1 MIKLTQYSGPSYG
14 QRAGEQP
21 IWVNPQMICSM
32 SQYNAVMERES
43 SGAYTSER
51 KLITSIGFAAAFA
64 EEQLGVSVHETPE
77 QVILEMDFWFE
88 RNSK

>member
-1 MIKLTQYSGPSYG
+1 MIKLKGYTTPAKG

-21 IWVNPQMICSM
+21 VWVNPRMICSM
-32 SQYNAVMERES
+32 SQFYAVMEREE
-43 SGAYTSER
+43 SGKYTDER
-51 KLITSIGFAAAFA
+51 QAITSICFAAAFA
-64 EEQLGVSVHETPE
+64 EEQVGVSVYETPE